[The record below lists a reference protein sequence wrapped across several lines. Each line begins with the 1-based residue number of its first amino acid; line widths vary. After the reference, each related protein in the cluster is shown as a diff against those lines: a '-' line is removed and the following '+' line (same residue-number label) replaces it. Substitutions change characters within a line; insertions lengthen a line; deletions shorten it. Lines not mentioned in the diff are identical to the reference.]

1 MKNLTAIVAIMAVF
15 TLAVCF
21 IMIGSI
27 SVELMAKLGLSTAD
41 IGTLMFVFSLTGLAV
56 QLLAGPLVDKF
67 GHKPLAIA
75 GFLVASVSIFL
86 LGFAPSFAWTLLA
99 AILLAAGAILC
110 NTVGNTLLPV
120 VLFGGKDPAR
130 ASNFGNAF
138 VGLGFALPPL
148 LIGVLINDV
157 GIPYSYTVSLIGILV
172 LAFAVVAT
180 LPAYPQVSTGF
191 QLARAVGL
199 LKHPMVLIAA
209 LALVCYIALEFTM
222 TTWIN
227 TLMNELFTSAG
238 SAHAA
243 RNAGLVLALFSVGVT
258 IGRLA
263 TSTVKNLSAIGARVI
278 AAGAAV
284 SIVLILVLSHTHS
297 QGLAIAA
304 VFAIGLVFAP
314 MFPTIVGVTF
324 ARFNPSLYGSI
335 FGIIF
340 SIGFLGPTFLPKLI
354 GNLSAQGSVQRAL
367 PIAAVVAGAL
377 LVAALVMDKVRA
389 TGSAGTAE
397 PRRAVTE

>member
-1 MKNLTAIVAIMAVF
+1 MKNLTAVVAIMAVF

-27 SVELMAKLGLSTAD
+27 SVELMARLGLTGAD
-41 IGTLMFVFSLTGLAV
+41 IGTLVFVFSLTGLVV

-67 GHKPLAIA
+67 GHKPLAIG
-75 GFLVASVSIFL
+75 GFLVASASIFL

-99 AILLAAGAILC
+99 AVLLGVGSICC

-120 VLFGGKDPAR
+120 VLFEGKDPAR

-157 GIPYSYTVSLIGILV
+157 GISYSYTVSLIGALV
-172 LAFAVVAT
+172 LLFAVVAT
-180 LPAYPQVSTGF
+180 LPAYPRVSTGF
-191 QLARAVGL
+191 HLSQAVGL
-199 LKHPMVLIAA
+199 LKHPAVLIAA

-227 TLMNELFTSAG
+227 TLMNELFTAGG
-238 SAHAA
+238 SANAA
-243 RNAGLVLALFSVGVT
+243 RNAGLVLALFSIAVT
-258 IGRLA
+258 IGRFA
-263 TSTVKNLSAIGARVI
+263 TASVKNLSAVGARLI

-284 SIVLILVLSHTHS
+284 SIVFILILSFTQS
-297 QGLAIAA
+297 QTVAILA
-304 VFAIGLVFAP
+304 VFAIGLVLAP

-324 ARFNPSLYGSI
+324 AGFNPSLYGSI

-354 GNLSAQGSVQRAL
+354 GNLSAAGSVQRAF

-377 LVAALVMDKVRA
+377 FGIALLMDRIRAARKPDMEGRA
-389 TGSAGTAE
+389 ETAS
-397 PRRAVTE
+397 